1 MKKDIT
7 ELYCCVED
15 FCRTVDDNFAN
26 MLLSKGRKPTRIP
39 GITTSEI
46 LTIILLYHQSPCK
59 NFKAFYLLYLPLY
72 KSEFSKLPTY
82 DRFIAL
88 KSRVLW
94 YLALLLQWFCKQAK
108 MTGISYIDTS
118 TIAVCHKKR
127 ISKNKVFDGLA
138 EIGKSTYGWFFGF
151 KLHLVINEIGE
162 IQSLTLTKGNVDD
175 RKPLPILTKRLTG
188 LLFGDKGYIKKELFE
203 KLFDRGLKLVTKVKK
218 GMKNVLI
225 SLKEKILLRKRS
237 IIETVF
243 DSLKNKFEIE
253 HTRHRSPTNFLIHVF
268 SVLISYSMQSKKP
281 SISMPFFAG

>member
-1 MKKDIT
+1 
-7 ELYCCVED
+7 
-15 FCRTVDDNFAN
+15 
-26 MLLSKGRKPTRIP
+26 
-39 GITTSEI
+39 
-46 LTIILLYHQSPCK
+46 
-59 NFKAFYLLYLPLY
+59 
-72 KSEFSKLPTY
+72 
-82 DRFIAL
+82 
-88 KSRVLW
+88 
-94 YLALLLQWFCKQAK
+94 

-127 ISKNKVFDGLA
+127 ISRNKVFSHLA
-138 EIGKSTYGWFFGF
+138 EISKSTYGWFFGF

-162 IQSLTLTKGNVDD
+162 IQALTLTKGNVDD

-218 GMKNVLI
+218 GMKNALI

-237 IIETVF
+237 IVETVF

-281 SISMPFFAG
+281 SISMPFFIH